1 MRYLRFGHANMPIKQ
16 FHNLRCEKY
25 IFYLFDAHFFIKN
38 PQAGSSLLKL
48 KKLRSQKVRR
58 RMTISNNN
66 LPFN

>member
-1 MRYLRFGHANMPIKQ
+1 MLTCQLSNFTIWGVKNT
-16 FHNLRCEKY
+16 F
-25 IFYLFDAHFFIKN
+25 FYLFDAHFFIKN